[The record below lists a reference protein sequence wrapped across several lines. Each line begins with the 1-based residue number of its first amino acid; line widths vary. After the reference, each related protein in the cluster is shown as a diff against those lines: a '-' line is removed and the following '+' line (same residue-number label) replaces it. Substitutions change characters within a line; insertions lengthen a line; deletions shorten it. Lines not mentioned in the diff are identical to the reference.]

1 MKLESLNWDSE
12 FFEIKVGR
20 IVFNNSESDLKKLLD
35 EAKKQNYQLLYVF
48 TDKNTM
54 LSSEILNQWNGKL
67 VDRKVVYKK
76 EVSTNIKK
84 DKFVFPY
91 DDTSVNDDLLGL
103 AYLSGQYSRFR
114 LDKNFPKG
122 SFERMYKEWLVKSVN
137 GELADEVFVAKEADR
152 IVGFVTL
159 KVNNNNGNIGLIAI
173 GENAQ
178 GKGLGTQL
186 INVCE
191 NYLNKCS
198 VETLTVPTQLDNLQA
213 CKFYKKYG
221 FEEDS
226 VINIYHFW
234 I

>member
-173 GENAQ
+173 GKNAQ
-178 GKGLGTQL
+178 AKDWEH
-186 INVCE
+186 N
-191 NYLNKCS
+191 
-198 VETLTVPTQLDNLQA
+198 
-213 CKFYKKYG
+213 
-221 FEEDS
+221 
-226 VINIYHFW
+226 
-234 I
+234 